1 MDLDLLEVPVK
12 DDARFYDIEG
22 VGRLPSVTTILQ
34 VISKPALY
42 AWQAK
47 QGSLKARNVM
57 ERLKVMAPFLHDSLW
72 AEFGENFF
80 KDGYA
85 QAAEAADYGTQAHAI
100 IEMILK
106 NRADEAAE
114 KMKEAPNQVTQAV
127 GAFLKW
133 RDRTKFE
140 MIKSESVVFS
150 KKFGYAGTADV
161 IGRIKDGVVLGDFK
175 TSKGIY
181 PEYSLQ
187 TVAYKY
193 AAEEMTG
200 ERIPNVMIY
209 RFGKDGS
216 FEDYTV
222 PQTSHADLID
232 RFIDAKRLWEWQR
245 ESQRLEAA

>member
-1 MDLDLLEVPVK
+1 MK
-12 DDARFYDIEG
+12 DDARFYDIDG
-22 VGRLPSVTTILQ
+22 VVRLPSVTTILQ
-34 VISKPALY
+34 VISKPGLY
-42 AWQAK
+42 MWQAK

-57 ERLKVMAPFLHDSLW
+57 ERLKEMSPYLHDSIW
-72 AEFGENFF
+72 KEFGDPFF

-85 QAAEAADYGTQAHAI
+85 QAAEAADYGTQAHAV

-106 NRADEAAE
+106 DRADEAAA
-114 KMKEAPNQVTQAV
+114 KLKEAPSQVTQAV

-150 KKFGYAGTADV
+150 KKFKYAGTADV

-175 TSKGIY
+175 TSKKLY
-181 PEYSLQ
+181 PEYDLQ

-193 AAEEMTG
+193 AAEEMSG
-200 ERIPNVMIY
+200 ESIPNVMIY

-222 PQTSHADLID
+222 PKTSHPDLFD

>member
-1 MDLDLLEVPVK
+1 MK
-12 DDARFYDIEG
+12 DDARFYDIDG

-42 AWQAK
+42 VWQAK

-57 ERLKVMAPFLHDSLW
+57 ERLKEMSPYLHDSLKK
-72 AEFGENFF
+72 EFGDAFF

-100 IEMILK
+100 IELILK
-106 NRADEAAE
+106 NRADEASE
-114 KMKEAPNQVTQAV
+114 KMKEAPPQVTQAV

-150 KKFGYAGTADV
+150 KKFKYAGTADV
-161 IGRIKDGVVLGDFK
+161 IGKIQGGVVLGDFK

-200 ERIPNVMIY
+200 EAIPNIMIY
-209 RFGKDGS
+209 RFGKDGT

-222 PQTSHADLID
+222 PQISHPDLFD
-232 RFIDAKRLWEWQR
+232 RFIDAKHLWEWQR
-245 ESQRLEAA
+245 EAQRLEAA

>member
-1 MDLDLLEVPVK
+1 MK

-57 ERLKVMAPFLHDSLW
+57 ERLKEMSPYLHDSLW
-72 AEFGENFF
+72 KEFGDAFF

-85 QAAEAADYGTQAHAI
+85 QAAEAADYGTQAHKI
-100 IEMILK
+100 IELILK
-106 NRADEAAE
+106 GETTAWATKMECAAE
-114 KMKEAPNQVTQAV
+114 QVKKAV
-127 GAFLKW
+127 ESFMRW
-133 RDRTKFE
+133 RDREKFE
-140 MIKSESVVFS
+140 PIKTESVLHS
-150 KKFGYAGTADV
+150 KKLGFAGTADV
-161 IGRIKDGVVLGDFK
+161 IGKTRNGITLGDWK
-175 TSKGIY
+175 TSKAIY

-200 ERIPNVMIY
+200 EKIPNIVIY

-222 PQTSHADLID
+222 PQISHPDLFD